1 MTYRSKIDI
10 NCDMGEAFGQWRLG
24 ETDDAL
30 LYPLITS
37 ANVAAGFHAGDP
49 NHIDRSVQLARQHGV
64 GLGSH
69 PGYHDL
75 QGFGRRTIKAPPSE
89 LMNDVVYQMGAVHE
103 LARRHKVPVQH
114 VKLHGALAVDAAVD
128 EALSM
133 AFIDLLRDL
142 APDLPAYG
150 MHAAVTCTVAQAK
163 GQPYVREFYADRGY
177 DRSGRI
183 VFARA
188 VTRPDPEALAARV
201 VKACQ
206 EGTVETVD
214 GETIEIP
221 FESICFHSDTPGS
234 YDVIKAIRAA
244 LDRAG
249 IKVVPVGDVLAA
261 S

>member
-49 NHIDRSVQLARQHGV
+49 NHIDRSVQLAKQHGV

-69 PGYHDL
+69 PGYGDL
-75 QGFGRRTIKAPPSE
+75 QGFGRRTIKAPPAE
-89 LMNDVVYQMGAVHE
+89 LVNDIVYQMGAVE
-103 LARRHKVPVQH
+103 AFARRHKVPIQH
-114 VKLHGALAVDAAVD
+114 VKLHGGLAVDSAVD
-128 EALSM
+128 EALSH
-133 AFIDLLRDL
+133 AFIDMLREL

-150 MHAAVTCTVAQAK
+150 MHAAVTCKIAQEK
-163 GQPYVREFYADRGY
+163 GQPYVREFYADRAY

-183 VFARA
+183 VFVRA
-188 VTRPDPEALAARV
+188 AQRPDPEALAARV

-214 GETIEIP
+214 GETIELP

-249 IKVVPVGDVLAA
+249 IKVVPLPEVLAA